1 MKPATFPRTASARI
15 STLLAAPMVALV
27 VALGAALAPASAA
40 SAQVVFETGNDNGY
54 FTPINAVNAGTVK
67 YGDSG
72 WLGSGPGSPGVPLGR
87 MTLRLATFGGAVPGS
102 TDIEFTL
109 NDGDPSGLVFGSG
122 AVLYS
127 TTIVGVELPAAIGS
141 DPTYFDV
148 VIPLPRVTT
157 RGNYNNVGWS
167 VKCRNFN
174 YAGSF
179 GFQVGTCTSQTVG
192 YYTNNASFN
201 NGTSWSLF
209 AFGAN
214 TCTQIAQYS
223 VMIERAQCTGDLDGS
238 GVVDGADLGGLLGN
252 WGPAGGPGDL
262 DGDGVV
268 GGADLGVM
276 LGNWGACP

>member
-1 MKPATFPRTASARI
+1 MRPGTFPRTASARI
-15 STLLAAPMVALV
+15 STLLAALV
-27 VALGAALAPASAA
+27 AALAPASAA

-54 FTPINAVNAGTVK
+54 FTPFNSANAGTVK

-87 MTLRLATFGGAVPGS
+87 MTLRLATFGGEVPGS

-127 TTIVGVELPAAIGS
+127 TPSAGVELPAAFGT

-148 VIPLPRVTT
+148 VIPLPRVMTL
-157 RGNYNNVGWS
+157 GDYNNVGWS

-174 YAGSF
+174 YTGSF
-179 GFQVGTCTSQTVG
+179 GFQVGICTSQAFG
-192 YYTNNASFN
+192 FYTNNASFN

-223 VMIERAQCTGDLDGS
+223 VVIERAQCTGDLDGS
-238 GVVDGADLGGLLGN
+238 GVVDGADLGGLLGA
-252 WGPAGGPGDL
+252 WGTPGSPADL
-262 DGDGVV
+262 DGDGTV
-268 GGADLGVM
+268 GGADLGVL
-276 LGNWGACP
+276 LGNWGTCP

>member
-1 MKPATFPRTASARI
+1 MRPGTFPRTASARI
-15 STLLAAPMVALV
+15 STLLAALV
-27 VALGAALAPASAA
+27 AALAPASAA

-54 FTPINAVNAGTVK
+54 FTPFNSANAGTVK

-87 MTLRLATFGGAVPGS
+87 MTLRLATFGGEVPGS

-127 TTIVGVELPAAIGS
+127 TTIAGVELPAAFGT

-148 VIPLPRVTT
+148 VIPLPRVMTL
-157 RGNYNNVGWS
+157 GDYNNVGWS

-174 YAGSF
+174 YTGSF
-179 GFQVGTCTSQTVG
+179 GFQVGICTSQAFG
-192 YYTNNASFN
+192 FYTNNASFN

-209 AFGAN
+209 AFGADS
-214 TCTQIAQYS
+214 CTQIAQYS
-223 VMIERAQCTGDLDGS
+223 VVIERAQCTGDLDGS
-238 GVVDGADLGGLLGN
+238 GVIDGADLAGLLGA
-252 WGPAGGPGDL
+252 WGTPGSPADL
-262 DGDGVV
+262 DGDGTV
-268 GGADLGVM
+268 GGADLGVL
-276 LGNWGACP
+276 LGNWGTCP

>member
-1 MKPATFPRTASARI
+1 MRPATSPRTASARI
-15 STLLAAPMVALV
+15 STLLAAPVVGVV

-54 FTPINAVNAGTVK
+54 FTPINATNAGTVK

-87 MTLRLATFGGAVPGS
+87 MTLRLATFGSAVPGS

-122 AVLYS
+122 APLYS
-127 TTIVGVELPAAIGS
+127 TTIVGVQLPAAFGS

-157 RGNYNNVGWS
+157 LGNFNNVGWS
-167 VKCRNFN
+167 VKCRNFS

-179 GFQVGTCTSQTVG
+179 GFQVGTCTAQTTG

-209 AFGAN
+209 AFGAD

-238 GVVDGADLGGLLGN
+238 GVIDGADLGTLLGA
-252 WGPAGGPGDL
+252 WGSAGSPADL
-262 DGDGVV
+262 DGEGTV

>member
-1 MKPATFPRTASARI
+1 
-15 STLLAAPMVALV
+15 
-27 VALGAALAPASAA
+27 
-40 SAQVVFETGNDNGY
+40 VVFETGNDNGY
-54 FTPINAVNAGTVK
+54 FTPFNSANAGTVK

-87 MTLRLATFGGAVPGS
+87 MTLRLATFGGEVPGS

-127 TTIVGVELPAAIGS
+127 TTIAGVELPAAFGT

-148 VIPLPRVTT
+148 VIPLPRVMTL
-157 RGNYNNVGWS
+157 GNFNNVGWS

-174 YAGSF
+174 YTGSF
-179 GFQVGTCTSQTVG
+179 GFQVGVCTSQAFG
-192 YYTNNASFN
+192 FYTNNASFN

-209 AFGAN
+209 AFGAD

-223 VMIERAQCTGDLDGS
+223 VVIERAQCTGDLDGS
-238 GVVDGADLGGLLGN
+238 GVVDGADLSGLLGA
-252 WGPAGGPGDL
+252 WGTPDSPADL
-262 DGDGVV
+262 DADGTV

-276 LGNWGACP
+276 LGNWGTCP

>member
-1 MKPATFPRTASARI
+1 MRPGTFPRTASARI
-15 STLLAAPMVALV
+15 STLLA
-27 VALGAALAPASAA
+27 ALGAALAPASAA

-54 FTPINAVNAGTVK
+54 FTPFNSANAGTVK

-72 WLGSGPGSPGVPLGR
+72 WLGSGPGSPSVPLGR
-87 MTLRLATFGGAVPGS
+87 MTLRLATFGGEVPGS

-127 TTIVGVELPAAIGS
+127 TTIAGVELPAAFGT

-148 VIPLPRVTT
+148 VIPLPRVMTL
-157 RGNYNNVGWS
+157 GDYNNVGWS

-174 YAGSF
+174 YTGSF
-179 GFQVGTCTSQTVG
+179 GFQVGICTSQAFG
-192 YYTNNASFN
+192 FYTNNASFN

-223 VMIERAQCTGDLDGS
+223 VVIERAQCTGDLDGS
-238 GVVDGADLGGLLGN
+238 GVVDGADLGGLLGA
-252 WGPAGGPGDL
+252 WGTPGSPADL
-262 DGDGVV
+262 DGDGTV
-268 GGADLGVM
+268 GGADLGVL
-276 LGNWGACP
+276 LGNWGTCP

>member
-1 MKPATFPRTASARI
+1 MRPGTFPRTSSARI
-15 STLLAAPMVALV
+15 STLLAALV
-27 VALGAALAPASAA
+27 AALAPASAA

-54 FTPINAVNAGTVK
+54 FTPFNSANAGTVK

-87 MTLRLATFGGAVPGS
+87 MTLRLATFGGEVPGS

-127 TTIVGVELPAAIGS
+127 TTIAGVELPAAFGT

-148 VIPLPRVTT
+148 VIPLPRVMTL
-157 RGNYNNVGWS
+157 GDYNNVGWS

-174 YAGSF
+174 YTGSF
-179 GFQVGTCTSQTVG
+179 GFQVGICTSQAFG
-192 YYTNNASFN
+192 FYTNNASFN

-209 AFGAN
+209 AFGADI
-214 TCTQIAQYS
+214 CTQIAQYS
-223 VMIERAQCTGDLDGS
+223 VVIERAQCTGDLDGS
-238 GVVDGADLGGLLGN
+238 GVIDGADLAGLLGA
-252 WGPAGGPGDL
+252 WGTPGSPADL
-262 DGDGVV
+262 DGDGTV
-268 GGADLGVM
+268 GGADLGVL
-276 LGNWGACP
+276 LGNWGTCP

>member
-1 MKPATFPRTASARI
+1 
-15 STLLAAPMVALV
+15 
-27 VALGAALAPASAA
+27 
-40 SAQVVFETGNDNGY
+40 
-54 FTPINAVNAGTVK
+54 
-67 YGDSG
+67 
-72 WLGSGPGSPGVPLGR
+72 
-87 MTLRLATFGGAVPGS
+87 
-102 TDIEFTL
+102 
-109 NDGDPSGLVFGSG
+109 
-122 AVLYS
+122 
-127 TTIVGVELPAAIGS
+127 VGVELPAAFGS

-148 VIPLPRVTT
+148 VITLPRVTT
-157 RGNYNNVGWS
+157 LGNFNNVGWS

-179 GFQVGTCTSQTVG
+179 GFQVGTCTAQTTG

-223 VMIERAQCTGDLDGS
+223 VMIERAECTGDLDGS
-238 GVVDGADLGGLLGN
+238 GVIDGADLGTLLGA
-252 WGPAGGPGDL
+252 WGSAGSPADL
-262 DGDGVV
+262 DGDGTV

>member
-1 MKPATFPRTASARI
+1 MRPGTFPRTASARI
-15 STLLAAPMVALV
+15 STLLAALV
-27 VALGAALAPASAA
+27 AALAPASAA

-54 FTPINAVNAGTVK
+54 FTPFNSANAGTVK

-87 MTLRLATFGGAVPGS
+87 MTLRLATFGGEVPGS

-127 TTIVGVELPAAIGS
+127 TTIAGVELPAAFGT

-148 VIPLPRVTT
+148 VIPLPRVMTL
-157 RGNYNNVGWS
+157 GNFNNVGWS

-174 YAGSF
+174 YTGSF
-179 GFQVGTCTSQTVG
+179 GFQVGICTSQAFG
-192 YYTNNASFN
+192 FYTNNASFN

-209 AFGAN
+209 AFGADI
-214 TCTQIAQYS
+214 CTQIAQYS
-223 VMIERAQCTGDLDGS
+223 VVIERAQCTGDLDGS
-238 GVVDGADLGGLLGN
+238 GVIDGADLAGLLGA
-252 WGPAGGPGDL
+252 WGTPGRPADL
-262 DGDGVV
+262 DGDGTV
-268 GGADLGVM
+268 GGADLGVL
-276 LGNWGACP
+276 LGHWGTCP